1 MMDDDFSYGFIAFRV
16 RGAEPELLFLKR
28 REGFLDVP
36 KGHPENSEN
45 AMDAALR
52 EMREETGLEPKEIL
66 KGFRMEAYY
75 SMGRDSGKRT
85 KHIMLFLCR
94 VSGEPSLSD
103 EHSGFEWLSE
113 ERMRKSGESFIG
125 NAKEELMEAF
135 EYIRRN
141 DAIERL
147 NKEYS
152 KLPYSTDGWKLSSN
166 FVPGTGNLL
175 AGVMLVG
182 QAPGAEEDKSG
193 VPFVGRSGKLLDRLI
208 SIAGLK
214 REDLYITSVVQ
225 FFPPKNRLPSREE
238 TALCLPYLRRQIE
251 IVRPRIIVTLGA
263 LSSYSLVGVEK
274 IALNHG
280 IPVIQDGVTY
290 FPSLHPAAGVRFK
303 KNVAL
308 LEKDFEELGKL
319 IS

>member
-1 MMDDDFSYGFIAFRV
+1 MESDFSYGFIAFRV
-16 RGAEPELLFLKR
+16 KGTKPELLFLRR

-36 KGHPENSEN
+36 KGHLENGESQ
-45 AMDAALR
+45 MQAALR
-52 EMREETGLEPKEIL
+52 EMREETGLVPNEII
-66 KGFRMEAYY
+66 KGFRMKAEY
-75 SMGRDSGKRT
+75 SMGRDIGKKA
-85 KHIMLFLCR
+85 KHILLYLCR
-94 VSGEPSLSD
+94 ISGEPSVSS

-113 ERMRKSGESFIG
+113 EEMRKSDESFVG
-125 NAKEELMEAF
+125 NAKEGLMEAF

-141 DAIERL
+141 QAIEKI
-147 NKEYS
+147 NSEYS
-152 KLPYSTDGWKLSSN
+152 RLPKLTPGWSLSRN

-182 QAPGAEEDKSG
+182 QAPGAEEDRSG

-208 SIAGLK
+208 SIAGLV
-214 REDLYITSVVQ
+214 REELYITSVVQ

-251 IVRPRIIVTLGA
+251 VIKPRVIVTLGA
-263 LSSYSLVGVEK
+263 LSSYSLVGVER

-280 IPVIQDGVTY
+280 VPVIQDGITY
-290 FPSLHPAAGVRFK
+290 FPSLHPAAGIRFK

-308 LEKDFEELGKL
+308 LEKDFKDLGKL
-319 IS
+319 IG